1 MVEVRFINDTTPIE
15 VTSETQE
22 TEIEVTSETQETEI
36 EVGELA
42 HGDLSGRDLPDQ
54 HPIDAITGLREALNQ
69 GADKTYVHEQGI
81 ASDTWEIQHNLNKYP
96 SVTLVDSAN
105 TQFEAQVVYNDKN
118 NCTVYMNGATKG
130 KAYLN

>member
-1 MVEVRFINDTTPIE
+1 MVKSRLIKN
-15 VTSETQE
+15 ETII
-22 TEIEVTSETQETEI
+22 EIEAVSE
-36 EVGELA
+36 VKRVNVSSAKNHNFLYN
-42 HGDLSGRDLPDQ
+42 RDLPDQ
-54 HPIDAITGLREALNQ
+54 HPIDAITGLREALET

>member
-1 MVEVRFINDTTPIE
+1 MVKARLIKN
-15 VTSETQE
+15 ETII
-22 TEIEVTSETQETEI
+22 EIEAVSE
-36 EVGELA
+36 VKRVNVSSAKNHNSLYN
-42 HGDLSGRDLPDQ
+42 RDLPDQ
-54 HPIDAITGLREALNQ
+54 HPIDAITGLREALET
-69 GADKTYVHEQGI
+69 GADKTYVHEQGN

>member
-1 MVEVRFINDTTPIE
+1 MVKARLIKN
-15 VTSETQE
+15 ETII
-22 TEIEVTSETQETEI
+22 EIEVVSE
-36 EVGELA
+36 VKRVNVSSAKNHNSLYN
-42 HGDLSGRDLPDQ
+42 RYLPDQ
-54 HPIDAITGLREALNQ
+54 HPIDAITGLREALET

>member
-1 MVEVRFINDTTPIE
+1 MIKARSIND
-15 VTSETQE
+15 ETIIY
-22 TEIEVTSETQETEI
+22 EIEATSNVKNVKVSSTNNHNS
-36 EVGELA
+36 LYN
-42 HGDLSGRDLPDQ
+42 RNLPDQ
-54 HPIDAITGLREALNQ
+54 HSIDAITGLREALENS
-69 GADKTYVHEQGI
+69 ADKTYVHEQGI

-105 TQFEAQVVYNDKN
+105 TQFEAQVIYNDEN

>member
-1 MVEVRFINDTTPIE
+1 MVRARLIKN
-15 VTSETQE
+15 ETII
-22 TEIEVTSETQETEI
+22 EIEAVSE
-36 EVGELA
+36 VKRVNVSSAKNHNFLYN
-42 HGDLSGRDLPDQ
+42 RNLPDQ
-54 HPIDAITGLREALNQ
+54 HSIDAITGLREALET